1 MQRMHISGD
10 AASTARVFA
19 KDLHNKWGVGDGDC
33 SDGVLML
40 LSIEDR
46 QVLLEVPSK
55 PIQIRHHQERSCC
68 TWMGQIGHVTSP

>member
-10 AASTARVFA
+10 AASTARGFA
-19 KDLHNKWGVGDGDC
+19 QDLHNKWGVGDGDC

-46 QVLLEVPSK
+46 QVRLQGLKNSFKSSQV
-55 PIQIRHHQERSCC
+55 QTFR
-68 TWMGQIGHVTSP
+68 